1 MNQGDFVDLKRTG
14 ALLGLAAL
22 TTAGLAAC
30 SDDNAGTN
38 DTAQNVAG
46 VECEGKPNLNA
57 SGSSAQNN
65 AMTIFANSYA
75 TSCEG
80 QTIDYNS
87 NGSGAGVK
95 EFIGGQTDFG
105 GSDSALKEDEYPQAE
120 QRCESPAWNLPAVFG
135 PIAVAYNL
143 DGVELSLSGSTIAQ
157 IFNGEIT
164 TWNDPAIAAENE
176 GVELPE
182 QDITVIFRS
191 DESGTTDN
199 FQKYL
204 VAASDGA
211 WTQEAGKTFNGGVG
225 EGAKGN
231 EGVSAAIGQT
241 PGTITYTEWS
251 YAKNLGLSMAKVIT
265 PADAEGVELNAETAG
280 TTIDSAKLQNEGTN
294 DLVID
299 TSSFYVPE
307 AAGAYPI
314 LMPTYEIVCSEYP
327 DAETAAAVKAFLNVA
342 VSESVQGELEG
353 EGYIPVPDAFR
364 GKLTD
369 AIDAIK

>member
-1 MNQGDFVDLKRTG
+1 MDLKRTG
-14 ALLGLAAL
+14 ALFGLAAL
-22 TTAGLAAC
+22 TTVGLAAC
-30 SDDNAGTN
+30 SDNNAGSGGDSAAT
-38 DTAQNVAG
+38 QVADA
-46 VECEGKPNLNA
+46 ECGGKANLKA
-57 SGSSAQNN
+57 SGASSQNN
-65 AMTIFANSYA
+65 AMTIFANSFA
-75 TSCEG
+75 MSCEG
-80 QTIDYNS
+80 QTLDYNS

-105 GSDSALKEDEYPQAE
+105 GSDSPLKEEEYAQAE
-120 QRCESPAWNLPAVFG
+120 AACGAEAWNLPAVFG

-143 DGVELSLSGSTIAQ
+143 DGAEVKMSGATLAKV
-157 IFNGEIT
+157 FNGEIT
-164 TWNDPAIAAENE
+164 KWNDEAIAAENE
-176 GVELPE
+176 GAELPD

-204 VAASDGA
+204 EAASDGA
-211 WTQEAGKTFNGGVG
+211 WTQSAGKTFNGGIG

-231 EGVSAAIGQT
+231 EGVSAAVAQT

-251 YAKNLGLSMAKVIT
+251 YAKSQDLGMIQVIT
-265 PADAEGVELNAETAG
+265 PADAEGVALDAETAG
-280 TTIDSAKLQNEGTN
+280 KTIDSAKLKNEGTN

-307 AAGAYPI
+307 SSGAYPI
-314 LMPTYEIVCSEYP
+314 LMPTYEIVCSQYKDP
-327 DAETAAAVKAFLNVA
+327 ETAAAVKAFLNIA
-342 VSESVQGELEG
+342 VSEDVQGQLED

-364 GKLTD
+364 DKLTG

>member
-1 MNQGDFVDLKRTG
+1 MNQGDSVDLKRTG

-251 YAKNLGLSMAKVIT
+251 YAKNQGLSMAKVIT

>member
-1 MNQGDFVDLKRTG
+1 MDLKRTG
-14 ALLGLAAL
+14 ALIGLAAM
-22 TTAGLAAC
+22 TTVGLAAC
-30 SDDNAGTN
+30 SDNNAGSG
-38 DTAQNVAG
+38 DTAAQA
-46 VECEGKPNLNA
+46 VEGAECGGKTSLNA
-57 SGSSAQNN
+57 SGASSQNN

-75 TSCEG
+75 MSCDG
-80 QTIDYNS
+80 ATLDYNS

-105 GSDSALKEDEYPQAE
+105 GSDSPLKEDEYAQAE
-120 QRCESPAWNLPAVFG
+120 ERCESPAWNLPAVFG

-143 DGVELSLSGSTIAQ
+143 DGVEVALSGETLAA
-157 IFNGEIT
+157 IFKGDIT
-164 TWNDPAIAAENE
+164 KWNDPAIAAENE
-176 GVELPE
+176 GAELPD
-182 QDITVIFRS
+182 QDITVVFRS

-204 VAASDGA
+204 SAAGGDA
-211 WTQEAGKTFNGGVG
+211 WGLEAGKTFNGGVG

-231 EGVSAAIGQT
+231 EGVSAAVAQT

-251 YAKNLGLSMAKVIT
+251 YAKSQDLGMVKVIT

-280 TTIDSAKLQNEGTN
+280 TTIDSAKLKSEGSS

-307 AAGAYPI
+307 TSGAYPI
-314 LMPTYEIVCSEYP
+314 IMPTYEIVCSQYK
-327 DAETAAAVKAFLNVA
+327 DAETAEAVKSFLNIA
-342 VSESVQGELEG
+342 VSEDVQGQLED

-364 GKLTD
+364 GKLTE
-369 AIDAIK
+369 AIDAIA

>member
-1 MNQGDFVDLKRTG
+1 MDLKRTG

-22 TTAGLAAC
+22 TTVGLAAC
-30 SDDNAGTN
+30 SDNNA
-38 DTAQNVAG
+38 
-46 VECEGKPNLNA
+46 A
-57 SGSSAQNN
+57 SGDSAAQQVADAECGGKAALKASGASSQNN

-75 TSCEG
+75 MSCEG
-80 QTIDYNS
+80 QTLDYNS

-95 EFIGGQTDFG
+95 EFTGGQTDFG
-105 GSDSALKEDEYPQAE
+105 GSDSPLKDEEYTQAE
-120 QRCESPAWNLPAVFG
+120 QRCDGPAWNLPAVFG

-143 DGVELSLSGSTIAQ
+143 EGAEVKMSGATLAKV
-157 IFNGEIT
+157 FNGEIT

-176 GVELPE
+176 GAELPDQE
-182 QDITVIFRS
+182 ITVIFRN

-204 VAASDGA
+204 EAASDGA

-231 EGVSAAIGQT
+231 EGVSAAVAQT

-251 YAKNLGLSMAKVIT
+251 YAKSQDLGMIQVIT
-265 PADAEGVELNAETAG
+265 PADADGVTLDAETAG
-280 TTIDSAKLQNEGTN
+280 KTIDSAKLKNEGTN

-307 AAGAYPI
+307 SEGAYPI
-314 LMPTYEIVCSEYP
+314 LMPTYEIVCSQYK
-327 DAETAAAVKAFLNVA
+327 DAETAEAVKSFLNIA
-342 VSESVQGELEG
+342 VSEDVQGQLED

-364 GKLTD
+364 DKLTE
-369 AIDAIK
+369 AISAIQ